1 LLTGGMGYPI
11 NLLGSIVIYH
21 LLVTNNNLLAIKLIS
36 NQRIEVNMKNPKII
50 FDINSFNLD
59 NILNTV
65 KKMKKDSKGLTV
77 SKQKKLNKIKG
88 GHGNVK
94 DS

>member
-1 LLTGGMGYPI
+1 MG
-11 NLLGSIVIYH
+11 
-21 LLVTNNNLLAIKLIS
+21 KLIS
-36 NQRIEVNMKNPKII
+36 NQKIGKGYIMKNPKII

-65 KKMKKDSKGLTV
+65 KKMKKDTKGLTV

>member
-1 LLTGGMGYPI
+1 MGISYTSLNP
-11 NLLGSIVIYH
+11 LGSILIYH
-21 LLVTNNNLLAIKLIS
+21 LFVTNNLLSGKLIS

-65 KKMKKDSKGLTV
+65 KKMKKDAKGLTV
-77 SKQKKLNKIKG
+77 SKQKSSRKNKRRTW
-88 GHGNVK
+88 
-94 DS
+94 

>member
-1 LLTGGMGYPI
+1 
-11 NLLGSIVIYH
+11 LG
-21 LLVTNNNLLAIKLIS
+21 KLIS
-36 NQRIEVNMKNPKII
+36 NQKIGKGYIMKNPKII

>member
-1 LLTGGMGYPI
+1 
-11 NLLGSIVIYH
+11 
-21 LLVTNNNLLAIKLIS
+21 
-36 NQRIEVNMKNPKII
+36 MKNPKII

-65 KKMKKDSKGLTV
+65 KKMKKDSKELITG
-77 SKQKKLNKIKG
+77 KQKKLNKIKG

>member
-1 LLTGGMGYPI
+1 MG
-11 NLLGSIVIYH
+11 
-21 LLVTNNNLLAIKLIS
+21 KLIS
-36 NQRIEVNMKNPKII
+36 NQKIGKGYIMKNPKII

>member
-1 LLTGGMGYPI
+1 
-11 NLLGSIVIYH
+11 
-21 LLVTNNNLLAIKLIS
+21 
-36 NQRIEVNMKNPKII
+36 MKNPKII

-77 SKQKKLNKIKG
+77 SKQKSSRKNKRRT
-88 GHGNVK
+88 
-94 DS
+94 